1 MQELVDRHR
10 HEPPYRPI
18 VVIEDAT
25 LAQVAAITARRLDFE
40 LPDLVVQRVPTRNYP
55 VDGLAAHLFGYV
67 GEASDA
73 QVAANG
79 DGVKSGDIVGQAG
92 LEKTH
97 NDLLMGTS
105 GFRTVVVN
113 STGREMGELDEIQPV
128 EGRRVK
134 LTIDYD
140 LQKAAEDG
148 FKALGYQGAAV
159 VLDPRNGEVLTFV
172 SLPAYDPN
180 RFAAGIDRATWAAL
194 NTDRLRPL
202 QNRAIQGRYSPGS
215 TFKIV
220 VATAALEEGVVTP
233 DFKVHCSGGA
243 VFYGRYFKCHLKG
256 GHGTVDMRHAIEKS
270 CNVYF
275 YTLGNM
281 LGVDRIHKWAT
292 RLGLGVR
299 TGIDLPNEVQGIM
312 PSTAWKKARTGEK
325 WYAGETISVAIGQ
338 GQVSVT
344 PLSLAVMMATVANG
358 GTRYVPHTVKATE
371 RRAAGGSRCR
381 APAPA
386 EQLTFKPSTVSA
398 LHDGL
403 WMVVNAAGTGGRGRL
418 EGRDVAGKTGTAQ
431 VISLQGGK
439 AAKGRTDK
447 DLRDHGWFVFFAPK
461 DNPVLA
467 GVIFAEHAEHGY
479 LGAPIAKHI
488 IATYYAKQEGQPLP
502 VFTAP
507 GQPAV
512 NAARGGAGGP
522 WPRRSRRI
530 PRRPPSR
537 GRRAD
542 AMTMFERR
550 LYFHIDWALVV
561 ALIALCGD
569 GHPDDLQRDAEHGA
583 AAVHLAALRAR
594 ARHASRSS
602 WRCHRLPDAGGS
614 VAPDLPGAVCLLVYV
629 LLFGVVRGGARRWI
643 PLGVFNL
650 QPSEFAR
657 IAVALVLAKYFGES
671 RRGQPD
677 AWPTWQ
683 LRAAW
688 RCCPC
693 CSSCGSPIS
702 ARQ

>member
-1 MQELVDRHR
+1 MRFPEERQTLATRIMILRVGAVVLFAVLAVCFWFFQIIQHAKFQEMAENNHQRELPLRAPRGVLFDRDGRVLVENRPSFNVSIVRLHTTNLDRTIRLLAAVAGTDERRMQELVERHR

-25 LAQVAAITARRLDFE
+25 LGQVAAITARRLDFE
-40 LPDLVVQRVPTRNYP
+40 LPDVVVQRVPTRNYP

-67 GEASDA
+67 GEASDT
-73 QVAANG
+73 QVAANST
-79 DGVKSGDIVGQAG
+79 VKSGDIIGQAG

-105 GFRTVVVN
+105 GLRTVVVN
-113 STGREMGELDEIQPV
+113 STGREMKELDEVKPV

-215 TFKIV
+215 TFKIA
-220 VATAALEEGVVTP
+220 VATAALEEGVATP
-233 DFKVHCSGGA
+233 DFRVHCSGGA

-256 GHGTVDMRHAIEKS
+256 GHGTVDMRHALEKS

-281 LGVDRIHKWAT
+281 LGVDRMHKWAT
-292 RLGLGVR
+292 RLGLVVR

-358 GTRYVPHTVKATE
+358 GTRYVPHTVSATE
-371 RRAAGGSRCR
+371 ERNGWTPVP

-386 EQLTFKPSTVSA
+386 EQFSFKPSTVSA

-488 IATYYAKQEGQPLP
+488 IATYYAKQEGQALP
-502 VFTAP
+502 VFPLP
-507 GQPAV
+507 GQPAPTPAEEV
-512 NAARGGAGGP
+512 PAVPLGAPVAQDASPSGLARAAG
-522 WPRRSRRI
+522 
-530 PRRPPSR
+530 PSR
-537 GRRAD
+537 
-542 AMTMFERR
+542 
-550 LYFHIDWALVV
+550 
-561 ALIALCGD
+561 
-569 GHPDDLQRDAEHGA
+569 
-583 AAVHLAALRAR
+583 
-594 ARHASRSS
+594 
-602 WRCHRLPDAGGS
+602 
-614 VAPDLPGAVCLLVYV
+614 
-629 LLFGVVRGGARRWI
+629 
-643 PLGVFNL
+643 
-650 QPSEFAR
+650 
-657 IAVALVLAKYFGES
+657 
-671 RRGQPD
+671 
-677 AWPTWQ
+677 
-683 LRAAW
+683 
-688 RCCPC
+688 
-693 CSSCGSPIS
+693 
-702 ARQ
+702 